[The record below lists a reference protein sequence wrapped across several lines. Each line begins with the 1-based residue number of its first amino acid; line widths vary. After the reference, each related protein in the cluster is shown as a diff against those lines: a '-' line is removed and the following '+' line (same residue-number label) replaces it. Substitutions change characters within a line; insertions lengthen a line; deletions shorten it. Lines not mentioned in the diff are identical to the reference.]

1 MNGKKLEAPLRQQ
14 LAAAGDARVD
24 LIIRT
29 TGAPDAHVTACEAR
43 GMTVRHVYKLL
54 PGLAVSAPA
63 SAAMALADE
72 DWVARI
78 EADGPVHTM
87 S

>member
-1 MNGKKLEAPLRQQ
+1 MKLEATLRQQ

-29 TGAPDAHVTACEAR
+29 TDAPGAYVGTCEGR
-43 GMTVRHVYKLL
+43 GMIVRHVYKLL
-54 PGLAVSAPA
+54 PGMAVTAPA
-63 SAAMALADE
+63 SAALALEDE
-72 DWVARI
+72 SWVARI
-78 EADGPVHTM
+78 EPDQAVHTM

>member
-1 MNGKKLEAPLRQQ
+1 MNGKLEAPLRQQ

-29 TGAPDAHVTACEAR
+29 TEAPGEHVAACEAR

-54 PGLAVSAPA
+54 PGIAVSAPA
-63 SAAMALADE
+63 AAALALE
-72 DWVARI
+72 SEPWVERI
-78 EADGPVHTM
+78 ETDRSVHTM
-87 S
+87 

>member
-1 MNGKKLEAPLRQQ
+1 MKLEAALRQQ
-14 LAAAGDARVD
+14 LAAAGDGRVD

-29 TGAPDAHVTACEAR
+29 TAAPGDHVAVCEAR

-54 PGLAVSAPA
+54 PGMAVTAPA
-63 SAAMALADE
+63 SAALALEDE
-72 DWVARI
+72 PWVARI
-78 EADGPVHTM
+78 EPDTAVHTL

>member
-1 MNGKKLEAPLRQQ
+1 MKLEATLRRQ
-14 LAAAGDARVD
+14 LAAAGDAHVD

-29 TGAPDAHVTACEAR
+29 TEAPTGHVAACEAR

-54 PGLAVSAPA
+54 PGMAVTAPA
-63 SAAMALADE
+63 SAALALEDE
-72 DWVARI
+72 GWVARI
-78 EADGPVHTM
+78 EPDQAVQTM